1 MEFET
6 MRRKPSTVD
15 VRRHRAEPAAV
26 APVRHEV
33 LAVVFQVRGGTL
45 QALLWQRAL
54 PPFAGAWALPGGWLA
69 AGETLEESLR
79 RHLAA
84 KVDVREVA
92 HLEQLETL
100 SDPARRQDER
110 VLATA
115 FVGLVPVD
123 QDPLLPTDTA
133 WHPAIAPPA
142 MAFDHLQLVHSAVR
156 RLRGELSGTNV
167 GFALAPAS
175 FTISELAEVY
185 AAALGHDV
193 TPTNL
198 QRVLLRRGLLEPA
211 GAHRPPGRA
220 GGRPAATYRFRERR
234 LRVTD
239 RFAPLAAP
247 REGPAPPSTLPGAE
261 PSSPRAPR
269 AGREPRPRSS

>member
-6 MRRKPSTVD
+6 MRREPSTVGA
-15 VRRHRAEPAAV
+15 RPPRAERATV

-33 LAVVFQVRGGTL
+33 LAVVLQVRGGAL

-69 AGETLEESLR
+69 SGETLEESLR

-100 SDPARRQDER
+100 SDPARRDDER

-123 QDPLLPTDTA
+123 QDPLLPADTA
-133 WHPAIAPPA
+133 WHPAIAPPP
-142 MAFDHLQLVHSAVR
+142 MAFDHGQLVHSAVR

-175 FTISELAEVY
+175 FTISELADVY

-198 QRVLLRRGLLEPA
+198 QRVLLRRGLLEQA
-211 GAHRPPGRA
+211 GARRAPGRA

-247 REGPAPPSTLPGAE
+247 REGPGAPPTPPGAE
-261 PSSPRAPR
+261 PRSPGAPR
-269 AGREPRPRSS
+269 AGHEPRPPSS